1 MGWRLT
7 AALPIFP
14 GGACQLAYDPSDA
27 ADGGDGKNEHCGLH
41 VVCPLVRESVKPMIR
56 ARARIARH
64 FFINLCRFGCN
75 GLA

>member
-1 MGWRLT
+1 
-7 AALPIFP
+7 
-14 GGACQLAYDPSDA
+14 
-27 ADGGDGKNEHCGLH
+27 LH